1 MHASPPPPQY
11 PPYGL
16 TTFTGGEYSHP
27 HVDGY
32 PVPAYPNNAFDGT
45 DGSVYPQPMPS
56 PNAADDYTTA
66 TQYT

>member
-1 MHASPPPPQY
+1 MHASPQPQY

-27 HVDGY
+27 HVNGY
-32 PVPAYPNNAFDGT
+32 PVPAYSNGFDGA

-56 PNAADDYTTA
+56 PNTADDYTTA